1 MGLRSKSI
9 AGRLTMMNI
18 LVSAGA
24 LLVCCAAFVSYD
36 IYSYRDNLIRS
47 LNVQAQIVGFNSI
60 SALTFNDPAAAQS
73 SLSAFSASPTIL
85 AAGILT
91 PDGKLFARYA
101 RKGVPIELPSV
112 SSINSE
118 QHWFKLH
125 EVVLVRP
132 IEFQDKIIGAVYL
145 RSGLTTLYTRLYRYG
160 LITLLVVLASLIA
173 AFLLSSVF
181 RRAIADPLISLAET
195 AREVSIERDYS
206 VRSTASADDRELD
219 TLIRSFNEML
229 AEIQARDEALS
240 AAHDELEQHVEERTS
255 QLTNANRQLEQRTRD
270 LVFANKELESFS
282 YSVSHD
288 LRSPLEVINGFSH
301 VLETEWGSRLNQTGR
316 ECIAQIRTAAERMAE
331 LIEDML
337 NLSRVSTSAMHR
349 DAVDLSAI
357 AQNVAEDLHRRAPE
371 RDVQFAIKD
380 NIKVE
385 GDTRFL
391 QIVMENLLRNA
402 WKYTSHHEHARIEFG
417 VEDRRGTRVYFVRD
431 DGAGFDPKRLDRLF
445 KPFQRLHSEAEFAGN
460 GVGLATV
467 QRILQRHGGQIW
479 ATGAVEKGATFYFTV
494 GQIPVAEEPPKKYA
508 AG

>member
-1 MGLRSKSI
+1 
-9 AGRLTMMNI
+9 MMNI

-24 LLVCCAAFVSYD
+24 LLVCCAAFLSYD
-36 IYSYRDNLIRS
+36 IYSYRDNLLRS

-60 SALTFNDPAAAQS
+60 SALTFNDPNAAQG
-73 SLSAFSASPTIL
+73 SLSAFSASQTIL

-101 RKGVPIELPSV
+101 RAGIPIELPPP
-112 SSINSE
+112 SSIDSE
-118 QHWFKLH
+118 HHWFRLH

-132 IEFQDKIIGAVYL
+132 IEFQSKVVGAVYL
-145 RSGLTTLYTRLYRYG
+145 RSALSNLYTRLYRYG
-160 LITLLVVLASLIA
+160 IITLLVVLASLIA

-195 AREVSIERDYS
+195 AREVSVERDYS
-206 VRSTASADDRELD
+206 VRSTASADDQELD

-229 AEIQARDEALS
+229 AEIQARDEALRH
-240 AAHDELEQHVEERTS
+240 AHDELEQHVEERTS

-270 LVFANKELESFS
+270 LVFANKELETFS

-288 LRSPLEVINGFSH
+288 LRSPLEVIHGFTH

-316 ECIAQIRTAAERMAE
+316 ECLAQIRTAAERMAE

-349 DAVDLSAI
+349 DNVDLSAL
-357 AQNVAEDLHRRAPE
+357 AHTVAEDLHRRAPE
-371 RDVQFAIKD
+371 RDVQFVIKEHA
-380 NIKVE
+380 KVE

-417 VEDRRGTRVYFVRD
+417 VEDRRGARVYFVRD

-445 KPFQRLHSEAEFAGN
+445 KLFQRLHSESEFAGN

-479 ATGAVEKGATFYFTV
+479 ATGDVEKGATFYFTV
-494 GQIPVAEEPPKKYA
+494 GHIPVAEEPPKKYA